1 MQNHFGTGIGP
12 LIGPEIVRMVDIS
25 KSFPGVQALDGVSF
39 TVHAGE
45 VHALVGE
52 NGAGKSTLIKILMG
66 AYTHDAGEIYIDGN
80 LVDIKSPQHAKQ
92 LGLGAVYQDVTLARH
107 LSVGENFFLGKLPRK
122 GGFVDWNSVYSQTK
136 SICEELGVHV
146 NPKMLIKDL
155 TVAQQEMITI
165 AKVVHGNARV
175 IVFDEPTALLANE
188 ETQELFDLIGRLKAS
203 GVGIIYISHRL
214 EEIFQICDTVTVL
227 KDGKF
232 VKTLPVA
239 ESNQNELITL
249 MVGRKMEDMYDIER
263 VTPGEVVLSVRGL
276 SRRGVFED
284 INFDLRRG
292 EILGFFGLVG
302 SGRTE
307 VMRCV
312 FGADKPDGGEILLN
326 NHPYTPRD
334 PAAAIKNGIGLLPED
349 RKQQGLALQL
359 SVAKNINMGGYNP
372 IASLGFINL
381 GKERSVADQYVQKL
395 TIRTPAVTQKVGL
408 LSGGNQQ
415 KVVVGRWLNRGSK
428 VFIFDEP
435 TVGVDVGAKAEIYR
449 LLEELIKQGDSII
462 IVSSYLPEVMGLSD
476 RIVVLREGRQMG
488 IVERKD
494 FNDELL
500 LQYATALKSDAAPA
514 SA

>member
-1 MQNHFGTGIGP
+1 
-12 LIGPEIVRMVDIS
+12 
-25 KSFPGVQALDGVSF
+25 
-39 TVHAGE
+39 
-45 VHALVGE
+45 
-52 NGAGKSTLIKILMG
+52 MG
-66 AYTHDAGEIYIDGN
+66 AYTHDSGEIYIDGRV
-80 LVDIKSPQHAKQ
+80 VDIKSPLHAKQ

-122 GGFVDWNSVYSQTK
+122 GGFVDWNRVYSQTK
-136 SICEELGVHV
+136 SICQELGIQV

-165 AKVVHGNARV
+165 AKVVHANARV

-188 ETQELFDLIGRLKAS
+188 ETQELFDLISRLKAS

-232 VKTLPVA
+232 VKAMPVP
-239 ESNQNELITL
+239 ETNQNELITL
-249 MVGRKMEDMYDIER
+249 MVGRKMEDMYNIQR
-263 VTPGEVVLSVRGL
+263 VQPTEVVLNVRGMG
-276 SRRGVFED
+276 RKGVFEN

-307 VMRCV
+307 VMRCL
-312 FGADKPDGGEILLN
+312 FGADQPDSGEIMLDSR
-326 NHPYTPRD
+326 PYTPRD
-334 PAAAIKNGIGLLPED
+334 PTTAIKNGIGLLPED

-372 IASLGFINL
+372 ISRLGFINL
-381 GKERSVADQYVQKL
+381 GQERSVADQFVRKL
-395 TIRTPAVTQKVGL
+395 TIRTPTVTQKVGL

-462 IVSSYLPEVMGLSD
+462 IVSSYLPEVMGLAD
-476 RIVVLREGRQMG
+476 RIVVMREGRQMG

-500 LQYATALKSDAAPA
+500 LQYATALKSDSAPA
-514 SA
+514 RA